1 MDFMVPDLVGSLNF
15 IGSCTTF
22 PKEGQEGQIIAMN
35 DSAYV
40 WTHNHW
46 TILEELQERDYSPK
60 QQEIVHYQC
69 RNCGA
74 PTNEYGRC
82 AYCGTINREFRKL
95 FS

>member
-1 MDFMVPDLVGSLNF
+1 MDLMAPDLVGSFNF
-15 IGSCTTF
+15 IGSCATF
-22 PKEGQEGQIIAMN
+22 PKEGQEGQIITMN
-35 DSAYV
+35 DGVYV
-40 WTHNHW
+40 WTRNNW
-46 TILEELQERDYSPK
+46 TIIEELQEMDQSSK

-74 PTNEYGRC
+74 PTDEYGRC